1 MTTSRCSSQ
10 PLAGKTYTLFPKK
23 VTYLIYLGIF
33 EIGSLVCALAPT
45 SNALIAGRVV
55 TGFGASG
62 VFAGGFVIL
71 TTIIP
76 LHKRAI
82 WTGTMSST
90 FAVASIVGP
99 VLGGAFTQH
108 VTWRW
113 CFFINLPIGCFS
125 AIIVLLFFRIKS
137 AATENASLL
146 EKLKGLDGLGFILFA
161 SSMTMLLLALQWG
174 GVTYAWNSS
183 VVIGLFV
190 GFGVVM
196 TLFIAWQLYLKDT
209 ALIPPKLFANKNV
222 WLICASSFFVNGPF
236 QTVVYW
242 LPIWFQAVLGVSPSA
257 SGIRYLPTVISDV
270 LASFIGSAIVMK
282 LGLWNPFLLFGEAMV
297 CLGAGLLTTLYPG
310 ISDGHWIGY
319 QIFGGVG
326 YSLVSNLVSSATLAY
341 GIFPNF
347 IPSGS
352 SGHASISTHRSRSH
366 RCHQFIDGHFNQ
378 LCYISCYWAIR
389 FPRTTGYESLRGS
402 IARHRE

>member
-1 MTTSRCSSQ
+1 
-10 PLAGKTYTLFPKK
+10 
-23 VTYLIYLGIF
+23 
-33 EIGSLVCALAPT
+33 
-45 SNALIAGRVV
+45 
-55 TGFGASG
+55 
-62 VFAGGFVIL
+62 
-71 TTIIP
+71 
-76 LHKRAI
+76 
-82 WTGTMSST
+82 MSST

-113 CFFINLPIGCFS
+113 CFYINIPIGCFS

-137 AATENASLL
+137 AATENAPFL

-161 SSMTMLLLALQWG
+161 SSMAMLLLALQWG
-174 GVTYAWNSS
+174 GATYAWNSS

-236 QTVVYW
+236 QTIVYW
-242 LPIWFQAVLGVSPSA
+242 LPIWFQAVLGVPPSA

-319 QIFGGVG
+319 QIFGGMG

-341 GIFPNF
+341 GIFPDF

-366 RCHQFIDGHFNQ
+366 RCHKFIDGHFNQ
-378 LCYISCYWAIR
+378 LCYISCHWAIC
-389 FPRTTGYESLRGS
+389 FPRTTCYESLRGS
-402 IARHRE
+402 IARRCE